1 MAVWF
6 RNHWN
11 KYIERLEKTDRKT
24 HTDNLKK
31 FKGKPLK

>member
-1 MAVWF
+1 MAVWS

-24 HTDNLKK
+24 HADNLKI
-31 FKGKPLK
+31 LKANL